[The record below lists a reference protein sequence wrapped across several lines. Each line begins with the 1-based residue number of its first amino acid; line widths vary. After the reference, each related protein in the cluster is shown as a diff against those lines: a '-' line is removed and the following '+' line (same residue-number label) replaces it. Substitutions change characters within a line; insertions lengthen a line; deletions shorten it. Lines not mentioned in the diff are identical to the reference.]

1 MLKRLRSFF
10 EKRTSATP
18 GDAESW
24 LTAIIEKYVTTS
36 GANVTADNAMN
47 CTAVL
52 ACVLVI
58 SETIASLPLKVYI
71 RNKDGSR
78 DEAPNHPLYYLLHD
92 APNRYQTSF
101 EFRQTIVGH
110 LCLRGNA
117 YCQIVKSGKRIVE
130 LLPLNPAKMEIEVED
145 KTGDLI
151 YSYKYENGQSKDF
164 SQEEIWHLKDY
175 SDDGIIGKSR
185 VTQAREAIGLAI
197 ASEAYGARFF
207 ANDTT
212 INRILKH
219 PGKLSPQARDN
230 IKESLKKYLDEKR
243 HGTMLLEEGL
253 DMASVGLSNEDSQFL
268 ETREFQV
275 QDIGRIYRVPGVLIG
290 APDKTSTYASAE
302 QFFLSFVVHTI
313 RPWVV
318 KIEQSINRNL
328 ISPSSKQYFA
338 EHVLDG
344 LLRGDIKTRFDSY
357 RVAREWGWLNADEI
371 RAFDNMAPLPDGKGQ
386 IYLQP
391 LNMAEA
397 GKKPLPP
404 PEPKPEPK
412 LNEEV

>member
-1 MLKRLRSFF
+1 
-10 EKRTSATP
+10 
-18 GDAESW
+18 
-24 LTAIIEKYVTTS
+24 
-36 GANVTADNAMN
+36 
-47 CTAVL
+47 
-52 ACVLVI
+52 
-58 SETIASLPLKVYI
+58 
-71 RNKDGSR
+71 
-78 DEAPNHPLYYLLHD
+78 
-92 APNRYQTSF
+92 
-101 EFRQTIVGH
+101 
-110 LCLRGNA
+110 
-117 YCQIVKSGKRIVE
+117 
-130 LLPLNPAKMEIEVED
+130 
-145 KTGDLI
+145 
-151 YSYKYENGQSKDF
+151 
-164 SQEEIWHLKDY
+164 
-175 SDDGIIGKSR
+175 
-185 VTQAREAIGLAI
+185 
-197 ASEAYGARFF
+197 
-207 ANDTT
+207 
-212 INRILKH
+212 
-219 PGKLSPQARDN
+219 
-230 IKESLKKYLDEKR
+230 
-243 HGTMLLEEGL
+243 
-253 DMASVGLSNEDSQFL
+253 
-268 ETREFQV
+268 V